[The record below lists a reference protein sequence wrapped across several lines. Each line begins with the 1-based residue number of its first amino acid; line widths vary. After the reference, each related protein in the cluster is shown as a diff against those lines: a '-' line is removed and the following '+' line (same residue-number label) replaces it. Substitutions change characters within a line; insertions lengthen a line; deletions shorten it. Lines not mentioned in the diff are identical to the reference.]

1 MTATTPSAPL
11 RALRRAIGL
20 LPRGR
25 VRATHWLAR
34 RLHAPIRDRVPPY
47 HLGLTFTID
56 PRDLFQAEIWT
67 GAYQP
72 HLRSF
77 LVSTV
82 RPGDRVLC
90 AGLHIGYIAAI
101 ARRLAGPDGVVVSA
115 EPDPSARALAE
126 RNLALCERPSDA
138 RIHIL
143 DAGLSDRDAE
153 LQLNKSRTLGHSSFG
168 SPHHLDRTIRVSVR
182 RGDDWLKSLGVT
194 QVDVMVLDVEGWEL
208 HALEGLRAVVEASA
222 NLRALVEANAWALT
236 DAGSS
241 IAALLEWWR
250 VRGFDVHWAETADR
264 TKPYG
269 IDTEPITSLSGRT
282 ASDILCTRLLPAS

>member
-1 MTATTPSAPL
+1 VTATTPSAPL

-25 VRATHWLAR
+25 TRATHWLAR
-34 RLHAPIRDRVPPY
+34 RLHTPIRDRVPPY
-47 HLGLTFTID
+47 RLGLTFTID

-77 LVSTV
+77 LMSTV

-90 AGLHIGYIAAI
+90 AGLHVGYIAAI
-101 ARRLAGPDGVVVSA
+101 ARRLAGRGGIVLSA
-115 EPDPSARALAE
+115 EPDPTARALAE

-138 RIHIL
+138 PIHIL

-153 LQLNKSRTLGHSSFG
+153 LQFNKSRTLGHSSFG
-168 SPHHLDRTIRVSVR
+168 SPHHLDRTITASVR

-194 QVDVMVLDVEGWEL
+194 ELDVMVLDVEGWEL
-208 HALEGLRAVVEASA
+208 HALEGLRAVVSASA

-241 IAALLEWWR
+241 IGALLEWWR
-250 VRGFDVHWAETADR
+250 GRGFEVRWAQTADPR
-264 TKPYG
+264 KPYG
-269 IDTEPITSLSGRT
+269 LDAAPITTVSANV
-282 ASDILCTRLLPAS
+282 ASDILCTRLAPAF